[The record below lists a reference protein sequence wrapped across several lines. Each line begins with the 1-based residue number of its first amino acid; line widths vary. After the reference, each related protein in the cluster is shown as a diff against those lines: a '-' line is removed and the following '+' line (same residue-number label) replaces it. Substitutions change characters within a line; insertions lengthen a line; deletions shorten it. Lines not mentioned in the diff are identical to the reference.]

1 MLSEYYADNHI
12 ACEILYRQLKN
23 QNISHAY
30 IIETNNYY
38 RGYDFALSFAKAIL
52 CPTKNIEYNLCGDC
66 DLCTQIDNGNSTEL
80 EIIKPDGMWIK
91 KDQLSGLQKDFST
104 KAVTASTKVYIIDQ
118 AEKMNEAAANS
129 ILKFL
134 EEPEENI
141 VAILVVNN
149 AEMLLDTISSRC
161 QKIKLIN
168 KKNVIGNTD
177 LERVAN
183 YIFDDKTKQME
194 FIQNEQSKNLLN
206 AVIKFIKSIE
216 NNKKGTLLKENTICS
231 IILKDKLLFQ
241 EYLKILLLIYNE
253 ALNYEIIKSE
263 KIFEENKDI
272 LELIASKNDTDKLAN
287 KILTI
292 LKIEDRLKYNCNLNL
307 VLDKLILMLEGD

>member
-23 QNISHAY
+23 LNISHAY

-52 CPTKNIEYNLCGDC
+52 CPTKNVNYNLCENC

-80 EIIKPDGMWIK
+80 EIVRPDGMWIK
-91 KDQLSGLQKDFST
+91 KDQLNGLQKDFST
-104 KAVTASTKVYIIDQ
+104 KALTTSTKVYIIDQ

-134 EEPEENI
+134 EEPEDNI

-161 QKIKLIN
+161 QKVKLIN

-194 FIQNEQSKNLLN
+194 FIQNDQSKNILYSVN
-206 AVIKFIKSIE
+206 KFIKSIE
-216 NNKKGTLLKENTICS
+216 NDKIETILKENPICS
-231 IILKDKLLFQ
+231 LILKDKILFQ
-241 EYLKILLLIYNE
+241 EYLKILLLMYND
-253 ALNYEIIKSE
+253 ALNYKIIKSE
-263 KIFEENKDI
+263 KIFIENKDI
-272 LELIASKNDTDKLAN
+272 LELIILKNDTDRLSN
-287 KILTI
+287 KILAI
-292 LKIEDRLKYNCNLNL
+292 LKAEDRLKYNCNLNL

>member
-12 ACEILYRQLKN
+12 ACEILYRQLKSL
-23 QNISHAY
+23 NISHAY

-38 RGYDFALSFAKAIL
+38 RGYDFALSFAKALL
-52 CPTKNIEYNLCGDC
+52 CPTKNVDYNLCKNC

-80 EIIKPDGMWIK
+80 EIVRPDGMWIK

-134 EEPEENI
+134 EEPEDNI

-161 QKIKLIN
+161 QKVKLIN
-168 KKNVIGNTD
+168 KKNIIGSTD

-183 YIFDDKTKQME
+183 YIFDDKTKQIE
-194 FIQNEQSKNLLN
+194 FIQREQSKNMLSS
-206 AVIKFIKSIE
+206 VIKFIKSIE
-216 NNKKGTLLKENTICS
+216 NNKRDTLLKENTICS

-241 EYLKILLLIYNE
+241 EYLKILLLMYNE
-253 ALNYEIIKSE
+253 AFNYKIIKSE
-263 KIFEENKDI
+263 KIFVENRDV
-272 LELIASKNDTDKLAN
+272 LELMVSKNDTDSLEN

-292 LKIEDRLKYNCNLNL
+292 LKIEERLKCNCNLNL

>member
-23 QNISHAY
+23 LNISHAY

-52 CPTKNIEYNLCGDC
+52 CPQKKVDRSGCDNC
-66 DLCTQIDNGNSTEL
+66 DLCTQIDNGNSAEL

-134 EEPEENI
+134 EEPEDNI

-183 YIFDDKTKQME
+183 YIFDDKTQQMD
-194 FIQNEQSKNLLN
+194 FIQNDQNKNILN
-206 AVIKFIKSIE
+206 SVIKFIKSIE
-216 NNKKGTLLKENTICS
+216 NDKSETLLKENIICS
-231 IILKDKLLFQ
+231 LIIKDKMLFQ
-241 EYLKILLLIYNE
+241 IYLKILLLIYNE
-253 ALNYEIIKSE
+253 ALNYKIIKSE
-263 KIFEENKDI
+263 KIFVENKDV
-272 LELIASKNDTDKLAN
+272 LELIVSKNDTDSLAS

-292 LKIEDRLKYNCNLNL
+292 LKIEERLKYNCNLNL
-307 VLDKLILMLEGD
+307 VLDKLILMLEGE

>member
-52 CPTKNIEYNLCGDC
+52 CPTKNIEHNLCGDC
-66 DLCTQIDNGNSTEL
+66 NLCTQIDNGNSTEL

-134 EEPEENI
+134 EEPEDNI

-194 FIQNEQSKNLLN
+194 FIQNEQSKNMLN
-206 AVIKFIKSIE
+206 SIIKFIKSIE
-216 NNKKGTLLKENTICS
+216 NNKRETLLKENTMCS

-241 EYLKILLLIYNE
+241 EYLKILLLIKE
-253 ALNYEIIKSE
+253 
-263 KIFEENKDI
+263 
-272 LELIASKNDTDKLAN
+272 
-287 KILTI
+287 
-292 LKIEDRLKYNCNLNL
+292 
-307 VLDKLILMLEGD
+307 

>member
-12 ACEILYRQLKN
+12 ACEILYRQLKSL
-23 QNISHAY
+23 NISHAY

-52 CPTKNIEYNLCGDC
+52 CPTKNVNYNLCGNC

-80 EIIKPDGMWIK
+80 EIVRPDGIWIK
-91 KDQLSGLQKDFST
+91 KDQLNGLQKDFST

-134 EEPEENI
+134 EEPEDNI

-161 QKIKLIN
+161 QKVKLIN

-183 YIFDDKTKQME
+183 YIFDDKTKQIE
-194 FIQNEQSKNLLN
+194 FIQSEQSKNMLSS
-206 AVIKFIKSIE
+206 VIKFIKSIE
-216 NNKKGTLLKENTICS
+216 NNKRDTLLKENTICS

-241 EYLKILLLIYNE
+241 EYLKILLLMYNE
-253 ALNYEIIKSE
+253 ALNYTIIKSG
-263 KIFEENKDI
+263 KIFVENRDV
-272 LELIASKNDTDKLAN
+272 LELIVSKNDTDSLAN
-287 KILTI
+287 KIITI
-292 LKIEDRLKYNCNLNL
+292 LKLEERLKYNCNLNL
-307 VLDKLILMLEGD
+307 VLDKLIIMLEGD

>member
-12 ACEILYRQLKN
+12 ACEILYRQLKSL
-23 QNISHAY
+23 NISHAY

-52 CPTKNIEYNLCGDC
+52 CPIKNVDCNLCGNC

-80 EIIKPDGMWIK
+80 EIVRPDGMWIK
-91 KDQLSGLQKDFST
+91 KDQLNGLQKEFSN
-104 KAVTASTKVYIIDQ
+104 KALTTSAKVYIIDQ

-134 EEPEENI
+134 EEPEDNI

-161 QKIKLIN
+161 QKIKLVN
-168 KKNVIGNTD
+168 KKKVIGNTD

-194 FIQNEQSKNLLN
+194 FIQNEQGKSILSF
-206 AVIKFIKSIE
+206 AIKFIESIE
-216 NNKKGTLLKENTICS
+216 NNKKDTILKENKICS

-253 ALNYEIIKSE
+253 SLNYKIIKSE
-263 KIFEENKDI
+263 KIFVENKDI
-272 LELIASKNDTDKLAN
+272 LDLIVLKNDIDILTN
-287 KILTI
+287 KILII
-292 LKIEDRLKYNCNLNL
+292 LKIEERLKSNCNLNL

>member
-12 ACEILYRQLKN
+12 ACEILYRQLKDL
-23 QNISHAY
+23 NISHAY

-38 RGYDFALSFAKAIL
+38 KGYDFALSFAKAIL
-52 CPTKNIEYNLCGDC
+52 CPTKNVDRNLCGNC
-66 DLCTQIDNGNSTEL
+66 DFCTQIDNGNSTEL
-80 EIIKPDGMWIK
+80 EIIRPNGMWIK
-91 KDQLSGLQKDFST
+91 KDQLMGLQKDFFT
-104 KAVTASTKVYIIDQ
+104 KAVTSTTKVYIIDQ
-118 AEKMNEAAANS
+118 AEKMNESASNS

-134 EEPEENI
+134 EEPEDNI

-183 YIFDDKTKQME
+183 YMFEETTKQME
-194 FIQNEQSKNLLN
+194 FIQNERSKNMLN
-206 AVIKFIKSIE
+206 SVIKFIKSIE
-216 NNKKGTLLKENTICS
+216 NNKRETILKENTICS
-231 IILKDKLLFQ
+231 LILKDKMLFQ
-241 EYLKILLLIYNE
+241 EYLKILLLMYNE
-253 ALNYEIIKSE
+253 ALNYKILKSE
-263 KIFEENKDI
+263 RIFIENKNM
-272 LELIASKNDTDKLAN
+272 LELIYLNNDTDRLAN
-287 KILTI
+287 KILAI
-292 LKIEDRLKYNCNLNL
+292 LKIEERLKYNCNLNL